1 MTSLYDQYHSEKN
14 INHIYN
20 LINDLIEKNGGNNI
34 LNDTNFKNYYTNQC
48 RKIFI
53 NSKSDNLVDLNR
65 ETIKHHLL
73 YYRNSNTIETKTIE
87 PTIKSL
93 SNTIETNTIETN
105 TIKPKSTPLKLELD
119 NSNNSD
125 NSDVNKSFDEYLK
138 SRDLP
143 PMTPNIP
150 QTPHPIKD
158 KVVNF
163 NDTPIVKNIEN
174 DLSFDDM
181 MNDMNDTKVVDK
193 PNIMQTIENI
203 SIETPKKNKKYI
215 TLTSANRTGI
225 MSNRFDYNIKCEQN
239 ITHLER
245 LIIPIENTLHFALP
259 MLKFKI
265 PEMNIDT
272 NLYLQEIYNLNNYSY
287 GIYIPNDDLVLN
299 KINDNMNIQICSIY
313 GNEDTKIKNDII
325 ECEFVDEKLKPKN
338 IEDFK
343 KNDIISINSKY
354 FTKIIDIVEDS
365 LVLEKNPLLAEKLDL
380 EESIYIMN
388 MNLQNTLVFR

>member
-14 INHIYN
+14 LNHIYN

-34 LNDTNFKNYYTNQC
+34 LNDTNFKNYYTNKC
-48 RKIFI
+48 REIFI
-53 NSKSDNLVDLNR
+53 NSKSDNLIDLNR

-73 YYRNSNTIETKTIE
+73 HYKNDNTKTIE
-87 PTIKSL
+87 PTIKS
-93 SNTIETNTIETN
+93 THIKTNTIE
-105 TIKPKSTPLKLELD
+105 PKTTSLKLELE
-119 NSNNSD
+119 NSD

-143 PMTPNIP
+143 PMIPNIP
-150 QTPHPIKD
+150 QTPRPIKD

-163 NDTPIVKNIEN
+163 NDKPIVKNIEDN
-174 DLSFDDM
+174 LSFDDM
-181 MNDMNDTKVVDK
+181 MNDMNDTKVSDNK
-193 PNIMQTIENI
+193 PNITQTIENVI
-203 SIETPKKNKKYI
+203 LEKPKIQKNYI

-225 MSNRFDYNIKCEQN
+225 MSNRFDYNIKCERN
-239 ITHLER
+239 ITHLEK

-272 NLYLQEIYNLNNYSY
+272 NLYLQETYNLNNYSY

-313 GNEDTKIKNDII
+313 GNVKVENDII
-325 ECEFVDEKLKPKN
+325 ECEFVEDKLKPKN
-338 IEDFK
+338 IDDFK
-343 KNDIISINSKY
+343 KNDIISINSKH
-354 FTKIIDIVEDS
+354 FTKIIDIVEDC
-365 LVLEKNPLLAEKLDL
+365 LVLEKNPLLAL

-388 MNLQNTLVFR
+388 MNLQNTLVFY

>member
-14 INHIYN
+14 LNHIYN

-34 LNDTNFKNYYTNQC
+34 LNDTNFKNYYMNQC
-48 RKIFI
+48 REIFI

-73 YYRNSNTIETKTIE
+73 YYRNENNAKVVESKTIE
-87 PTIKSL
+87 PSIISTPIK
-93 SNTIETNTIETN
+93 TNTIE
-105 TIKPKSTPLKLELD
+105 PKTTSLKLELD
-119 NSNNSD
+119 NSD

-150 QTPHPIKD
+150 QTPRPIKD
-158 KVVNF
+158 KVVDF
-163 NDTPIVKNIEN
+163 NDTPIVKNIDN

-181 MNDMNDTKVVDK
+181 MNDMNNTQVSDNK
-193 PNIMQTIENI
+193 PNITQTIENVI
-203 SIETPKKNKKYI
+203 VEKPKENKNYI
-215 TLTSANRTGI
+215 TLTSANRTSI
-225 MSNRFDYNIKCEQN
+225 MSNRFDYNIKCERN

-272 NLYLQEIYNLNNYSY
+272 NLYLQETYNLNNYSY

-313 GNEDTKIKNDII
+313 GDTKIENDII
-325 ECEFVDEKLKPKN
+325 ECEFVEDKLKPKN
-338 IEDFK
+338 IDDFK
-343 KNDIISINSKY
+343 INDIISINSKH

-365 LVLEKNPLLAEKLDL
+365 LVLEKNPSLEL

-388 MNLQNTLVFR
+388 MNLQNTLVFS

>member
-14 INHIYN
+14 LNHIYN

-48 RKIFI
+48 REIFI
-53 NSKSDNLVDLNR
+53 SSKSDNLIDLNR

-73 YYRNSNTIETKTIE
+73 YYQNSNTKLVEPKTIE
-87 PTIKSL
+87 PIVKSTPL
-93 SNTIETNTIETN
+93 ETNTIE
-105 TIKPKSTPLKLELD
+105 PKTTSLKLELE
-119 NSNNSD
+119 NSD
-125 NSDVNKSFDEYLK
+125 NSDVNKNFDDYLK

-143 PMTPNIP
+143 SMTPMTPRPTN
-150 QTPHPIKD
+150 KSED

-181 MNDMNDTKVVDK
+181 MNDMNDIKVSDK
-193 PNIMQTIENI
+193 PNITQTIENVI
-203 SIETPKKNKKYI
+203 VEKPKIKNYI

-225 MSNRFDYNIKCEQN
+225 MSNRFDYNIKCEKN

-259 MLKFKI
+259 ILKFKI

-272 NLYLQEIYNLNNYSY
+272 NLYLQETYNLNNYSY

-313 GNEDTKIKNDII
+313 GDTKIVNDII
-325 ECEFVDEKLKPKN
+325 ECEFVEDKLKPKN
-338 IEDFK
+338 IDDFK
-343 KNDIISINSKY
+343 KNDIISINSKH
-354 FTKIIDIVEDS
+354 FTKIIDIVEDC
-365 LVLEKNPLLAEKLDL
+365 LILEKLPSLES

-388 MNLQNTLVFR
+388 MNLQNTLVFY

>member
-34 LNDTNFKNYYTNQC
+34 LNDTTFKNYYMNQC
-48 RKIFI
+48 REIFI

-73 YYRNSNTIETKTIE
+73 YYKNDSKQVETKTIE
-87 PTIKSL
+87 RSIKSTPIQTNTIK
-93 SNTIETNTIETN
+93 TNTIE
-105 TIKPKSTPLKLELD
+105 PKTTSLKLELD
-119 NSNNSD
+119 NDD
-125 NSDVNKSFDEYLK
+125 NSDVNKSFDDYLK

-143 PMTPNIP
+143 PMTPRPKN
-150 QTPHPIKD
+150 KSED

-163 NDTPIVKNIEN
+163 DDTPIVKNIEN
-174 DLSFDDM
+174 NLSFDDM

-193 PNIMQTIENI
+193 PNITQTIENVI
-203 SIETPKKNKKYI
+203 LEKPKIQKNYI

-225 MSNRFDYNIKCEQN
+225 MSNRFDYNIKCERN

-272 NLYLQEIYNLNNYSY
+272 NLYLQETYNLNNYSY
-287 GIYIPNDDLVLN
+287 GIYIPNDMLVLN

-313 GNEDTKIKNDII
+313 GDTKIENDII
-325 ECEFVDEKLKPKN
+325 ECEFIEDKLKPIN

-343 KNDIISINSKY
+343 VNDIISINSKH
-354 FTKIIDIVEDS
+354 FTKIIDIVEDT
-365 LVLEKNPLLAEKLDL
+365 LVLEKLPSLEL

>member
-14 INHIYN
+14 LNHIYN

-34 LNDTNFKNYYTNQC
+34 SNDTNFKNYYTNQC
-48 RKIFI
+48 REIFI

-65 ETIKHHLL
+65 ETIKYHLI
-73 YYRNSNTIETKTIE
+73 YYQNKNNTNQNEPKTIE
-87 PTIKSL
+87 PTVKSTPL
-93 SNTIETNTIETN
+93 ETNTIE
-105 TIKPKSTPLKLELD
+105 PKTTSLKLELD
-119 NSNNSD
+119 NSD

-143 PMTPNIP
+143 PMTPRPMN
-150 QTPHPIKD
+150 KSND

-163 NDTPIVKNIEN
+163 NDTPIIKNIDN

-181 MNDMNDTKVVDK
+181 MNDMTKVSDNK
-193 PNIMQTIENI
+193 PNITQTIENVI
-203 SIETPKKNKKYI
+203 VEKPKIKNYI

-225 MSNRFDYNIKCEQN
+225 MSNRFDYNIKCERN

-265 PEMNIDT
+265 PEMNINT
-272 NLYLQEIYNLNNYSY
+272 NLYLQKTYNLNNYNY

-313 GNEDTKIKNDII
+313 GNEDNKDTKIENDII
-325 ECEFVDEKLKPKN
+325 ECEFVEDKLKPKN
-338 IEDFK
+338 IDDFK
-343 KNDIISINSKY
+343 KNDIISINSKH
-354 FTKIIDIVEDS
+354 FTKIIDIVDDS
-365 LVLEKNPLLAEKLDL
+365 LVLEKNPSLEL

-388 MNLQNTLVFR
+388 MNLQNTLVFYY

>member
-14 INHIYN
+14 LNHIYN

-48 RKIFI
+48 REIFI
-53 NSKSDNLVDLNR
+53 NSKSDNLIDLNR

-73 YYRNSNTIETKTIE
+73 HYKNDNTKTIE
-87 PTIKSL
+87 PTIKS
-93 SNTIETNTIETN
+93 TPIETNIIE
-105 TIKPKSTPLKLELD
+105 PKTTSLKLELEND
-119 NSNNSD
+119 D

-138 SRDLP
+138 SRDLL
-143 PMTPNIP
+143 PMTPR
-150 QTPHPIKD
+150 PINKSND

-181 MNDMNDTKVVDK
+181 MNDMNDTKVSDK
-193 PNIMQTIENI
+193 PNITQTIENVI
-203 SIETPKKNKKYI
+203 VEKPKIQKNYI

-225 MSNRFDYNIKCEQN
+225 MSNRFDYNIKCERN
-239 ITHLER
+239 ITHLEK

-272 NLYLQEIYNLNNYSY
+272 NLYLQETYNLNNYSY
-287 GIYIPNDDLVLN
+287 GIYIPNDMLVLN

-313 GNEDTKIKNDII
+313 DNDNVKIENDII
-325 ECEFVDEKLKPKN
+325 ECEFVEDKLKPKN

-343 KNDIISINSKY
+343 KNDIISINSKH
-354 FTKIIDIVEDS
+354 FTKIIDIVEDC
-365 LVLEKNPLLAEKLDL
+365 LVLEKNPSLEL

-388 MNLQNTLVFR
+388 MNLQNTLVFS

>member
-14 INHIYN
+14 LNHIYN

-34 LNDTNFKNYYTNQC
+34 LKDTNFKNYYMNQC
-48 RKIFI
+48 REIFI

-73 YYRNSNTIETKTIE
+73 YYRNNNNKLVEPKNMVEPKNIE
-87 PTIKSL
+87 PKTTPIY
-93 SNTIETNTIETN
+93 N
-105 TIKPKSTPLKLELD
+105 KSTPIEPKTTSLKLELD
-119 NSNNSD
+119 NSD

-143 PMTPNIP
+143 PMTPRPTN
-150 QTPHPIKD
+150 KSND

-163 NDTPIVKNIEN
+163 NDTPIVKNIDN

-181 MNDMNDTKVVDK
+181 MNDMNDTKVSDNK
-193 PNIMQTIENI
+193 PNITQTIENVI
-203 SIETPKKNKKYI
+203 VEKPKIQKNYI
-215 TLTSANRTGI
+215 TLTSANRTSI

-272 NLYLQEIYNLNNYSY
+272 NLYLQETYNLNNYNY

-313 GNEDTKIKNDII
+313 DNADIKIENDII
-325 ECEFVDEKLKPKN
+325 ECEFVEDKLKPKN
-338 IEDFK
+338 IDDFK
-343 KNDIISINSKY
+343 INDIISINSKH
-354 FTKIIDIVEDS
+354 FTKIIDIVEDT
-365 LVLEKNPLLAEKLDL
+365 LVLEKNPSLEL

-388 MNLQNTLVFR
+388 MNLQSTLVFS

>member
-14 INHIYN
+14 LNHIYN

-34 LNDTNFKNYYTNQC
+34 SNDTNFKNYYMNQC
-48 RKIFI
+48 REIFI

-73 YYRNSNTIETKTIE
+73 YYRNENNTKLVEPKTIE
-87 PTIKSL
+87 PTIKSIP
-93 SNTIETNTIETN
+93 NTIE
-105 TIKPKSTPLKLELD
+105 PKTTPLKLELD
-119 NSNNSD
+119 NSD
-125 NSDVNKSFDEYLK
+125 NSDVNKSFNEYLK

-143 PMTPNIP
+143 PMKPRPMN
-150 QTPHPIKD
+150 KSND
-158 KVVNF
+158 KVINF
-163 NDTPIVKNIEN
+163 NDKPIIKNIEN
-174 DLSFDDM
+174 HLSFDDM
-181 MNDMNDTKVVDK
+181 MNDMNDTKVIEK
-193 PNIMQTIENI
+193 PNITQTIENVI
-203 SIETPKKNKKYI
+203 VEKPKKKDYI

-225 MSNRFDYNIKCEQN
+225 MSNRFDYNIKCERN
-239 ITHLER
+239 ITQLER

-272 NLYLQEIYNLNNYSY
+272 NLYLQETYNLNNYSY

-313 GNEDTKIKNDII
+313 GNEDNKDTKIENDII
-325 ECEFVDEKLKPKN
+325 ECEFVEDKLKPKN

-343 KNDIISINSKY
+343 KNDIISINSKH
-354 FTKIIDIVEDS
+354 FTKIIDIVEDC
-365 LVLEKNPLLAEKLDL
+365 LVLEKNPSLEL

>member
-14 INHIYN
+14 LNHIYN

-48 RKIFI
+48 RELFI

-73 YYRNSNTIETKTIE
+73 YYRNENNTNQIEPKTIE
-87 PTIKSL
+87 PKIIDSKTTS
-93 SNTIETNTIETN
+93 
-105 TIKPKSTPLKLELD
+105 LKLELD
-119 NSNNSD
+119 NSD
-125 NSDVNKSFDEYLK
+125 NSDVSKSFDEYLK

-143 PMTPNIP
+143 LMTPN
-150 QTPHPIKD
+150 TPPAPRKSND

-163 NDTPIVKNIEN
+163 NDKPIVKNIKN

-181 MNDMNDTKVVDK
+181 MNDMNDTKVVEK
-193 PNIMQTIENI
+193 PNITQTIENVI
-203 SIETPKKNKKYI
+203 VEKPKENKNYI

-225 MSNRFDYNIKCEQN
+225 MSNRFDYNIKCERN
-239 ITHLER
+239 ISHLER

-272 NLYLQEIYNLNNYSY
+272 NLYLQETYNLNNYSY

-313 GNEDTKIKNDII
+313 DNGDTKIENDII
-325 ECEFVDEKLKPKN
+325 ECEFVEDKLKPKN

-343 KNDIISINSKY
+343 VNDIISINSKH
-354 FTKIIDIVEDS
+354 FTK
-365 LVLEKNPLLAEKLDL
+365 
-380 EESIYIMN
+380 
-388 MNLQNTLVFR
+388 

>member
-1 MTSLYDQYHSEKN
+1 MTSLYNQYHSDKN
-14 INHIYN
+14 LNHIYN
-20 LINDLIEKNGGNNI
+20 LINDLIEKNHNNNI
-34 LNDTNFKNYYTNQC
+34 LNDTEFKNYYMNQC
-48 RKIFI
+48 RDIFI

-73 YYRNSNTIETKTIE
+73 YYHNSNNTSIKSKSTEIKSIETKT
-87 PTIKSL
+87 
-93 SNTIETNTIETN
+93 
-105 TIKPKSTPLKLELD
+105 TPLKLEIND
-119 NSNNSD
+119 NNN
-125 NSDVNKSFDEYLK
+125 DVSKSFDEYLK

-143 PMTPNIP
+143 KMIPNIP
-150 QTPHPIKD
+150 DTPRPIKD

-163 NDTPIVKNIEN
+163 NDSPVVKNIDN

-181 MNDMNDTKVVDK
+181 MNDITKVSDNK
-193 PNIMQTIENI
+193 PNITQSIENI
-203 SIETPKKNKKYI
+203 NIETPKKNKNYI

-225 MSNRFDYNIKCEQN
+225 MSNRFDYNIKCERN

-272 NLYLQEIYNLNNYSY
+272 NLYLQKTYNLNNYSY

-299 KINDNMNIQICSIY
+299 KINDNINIQICSIY
-313 GNEDTKIKNDII
+313 GNDDTKIVNDII
-325 ECEFVDEKLKPKN
+325 ECEFVEDKLKPKN

-343 KNDIISINSKY
+343 VNDIISINSKH

-365 LVLEKNPLLAEKLDL
+365 LVLEKLPSLES

>member
-14 INHIYN
+14 LNHIYN

-34 LNDTNFKNYYTNQC
+34 LNDTNFKNYYMNQC
-48 RKIFI
+48 REIFI
-53 NSKSDNLVDLNR
+53 NSKSDNIVDLNR

-73 YYRNSNTIETKTIE
+73 YYRNENNTKLVEPKTIE
-87 PTIKSL
+87 PTIKSIP
-93 SNTIETNTIETN
+93 NTIE
-105 TIKPKSTPLKLELD
+105 PKTTPLKLELD
-119 NSNNSD
+119 NSD

-138 SRDLP
+138 SRDLQ
-143 PMTPNIP
+143 PMTPRATN
-150 QTPHPIKD
+150 KSND

-181 MNDMNDTKVVDK
+181 MNDMNDTKVIDK
-193 PNIMQTIENI
+193 PNITQTIENVI
-203 SIETPKKNKKYI
+203 VEKPKKKDYI

-225 MSNRFDYNIKCEQN
+225 MSNRFDYNIKCERN
-239 ITHLER
+239 ITQLER

-272 NLYLQEIYNLNNYSY
+272 NLYLQETYNLNNYSY

-313 GNEDTKIKNDII
+313 GNEDNKDTKIINDII
-325 ECEFVDEKLKPKN
+325 ECEFVEDKLKPKN
-338 IEDFK
+338 IDDFK
-343 KNDIISINSKY
+343 VNDIISINSKH
-354 FTKIIDIVEDS
+354 FTKIIDIVDDS
-365 LVLEKNPLLAEKLDL
+365 LVLEKNPSLEL

>member
-14 INHIYN
+14 LNHIYN
-20 LINDLIEKNGGNNI
+20 LINDLIENGGNNI
-34 LNDTNFKNYYTNQC
+34 LNDTNFKNYYMNQC
-48 RKIFI
+48 REIFI
-53 NSKSDNLVDLNR
+53 NTKSDNLVDLNR
-65 ETIKHHLL
+65 ETIKHHLI
-73 YYRNSNTIETKTIE
+73 YYKDNNNTKTIE
-87 PTIKSL
+87 PIIKST
-93 SNTIETNTIETN
+93 SNNIETN
-105 TIKPKSTPLKLELD
+105 LKLELD
-119 NSNNSD
+119 NSD

-143 PMTPNIP
+143 PMTPRPKN
-150 QTPHPIKD
+150 

-163 NDTPIVKNIEN
+163 NDTPIIKNIDN

-181 MNDMNDTKVVDK
+181 MNDMNDTKVIEK
-193 PNIMQTIENI
+193 PNITQTIENVI
-203 SIETPKKNKKYI
+203 VEKPKIQKNYI
-215 TLTSANRTGI
+215 TLTSANRTSI
-225 MSNRFDYNIKCEQN
+225 MSNRFDYNIKCERN

-272 NLYLQEIYNLNNYSY
+272 NLYLQETYNLNNYSY

-313 GNEDTKIKNDII
+313 GNEDMKIENDII
-325 ECEFVDEKLKPKN
+325 ECEFVEDKLKPKN
-338 IEDFK
+338 IDNFK
-343 KNDIISINSKY
+343 VNDIISINSKH
-354 FTKIIDIVEDS
+354 FTKIIDIVDDS
-365 LVLEKNPLLAEKLDL
+365 LVLEKNPSLEL

-388 MNLQNTLVFR
+388 MNLQNTLVFY

>member
-14 INHIYN
+14 LNHIYN

-34 LNDTNFKNYYTNQC
+34 LNDTNFKNYYMNQC
-48 RKIFI
+48 REIFI

-73 YYRNSNTIETKTIE
+73 YYRNENNTKTIE
-87 PTIKSL
+87 PTVKSTPL
-93 SNTIETNTIETN
+93 ETNTIE
-105 TIKPKSTPLKLELD
+105 PKTTSLKLELD
-119 NSNNSD
+119 NSD

-143 PMTPNIP
+143 PMTPKP
-150 QTPHPIKD
+150 MTPKPMTPKPMNKSND

-163 NDTPIVKNIEN
+163 NDTPIIKNIDN

-181 MNDMNDTKVVDK
+181 MNDMNDTKVIEK
-193 PNIMQTIENI
+193 PNITQTIENVI
-203 SIETPKKNKKYI
+203 VEKPKIQKNYI

-225 MSNRFDYNIKCEQN
+225 MSNRFDYNIKCERN

-272 NLYLQEIYNLNNYSY
+272 NLYLQETYNLNNYSY

-313 GNEDTKIKNDII
+313 GDTKIINDII
-325 ECEFVDEKLKPKN
+325 ECEFVEDKLKPKN
-338 IEDFK
+338 IKDFK
-343 KNDIISINSKY
+343 INDIISINSKH
-354 FTKIIDIVEDS
+354 FTKIIDIVDDS
-365 LVLEKNPLLAEKLDL
+365 LVLEKLPSLEL

-388 MNLQNTLVFR
+388 MNLQNTLVFY

>member
-34 LNDTNFKNYYTNQC
+34 LNDTNFKNSYTNQC
-48 RKIFI
+48 REIFI

-73 YYRNSNTIETKTIE
+73 YYRNENNTKTIE
-87 PTIKSL
+87 PTVKS
-93 SNTIETNTIETN
+93 TPIETNTIE
-105 TIKPKSTPLKLELD
+105 PKTTSLKLELD
-119 NSNNSD
+119 NSD

-143 PMTPNIP
+143 PMTPRPKN
-150 QTPHPIKD
+150 KSED

-163 NDTPIVKNIEN
+163 NDKPIVKNIDN

-181 MNDMNDTKVVDK
+181 MNDMNDTKVSDNK
-193 PNIMQTIENI
+193 PNITQTIENVI
-203 SIETPKKNKKYI
+203 VEKPKIQKNYI
-215 TLTSANRTGI
+215 TLTSANRTSI
-225 MSNRFDYNIKCEQN
+225 MSNRFDYNIKCERN

-272 NLYLQEIYNLNNYSY
+272 NLYLQETYNLNNYSY
-287 GIYIPNDDLVLN
+287 GIYIPNDDLILN

-313 GNEDTKIKNDII
+313 GNEDMKIKNDII
-325 ECEFVDEKLKPKN
+325 ECEFVEDKLKPKN
-338 IEDFK
+338 IDDFK
-343 KNDIISINSKY
+343 TNDIISINSKH
-354 FTKIIDIVEDS
+354 FTKIIDIVDDS
-365 LVLEKNPLLAEKLDL
+365 LVLEKNPSLEL

>member
-14 INHIYN
+14 LNHIYN

-34 LNDTNFKNYYTNQC
+34 LNDTNFKNYYMNQC
-48 RKIFI
+48 REIFI

-65 ETIKHHLL
+65 ETIKHHLI
-73 YYRNSNTIETKTIE
+73 YYRNENNTNQIEPKTIE
-87 PTIKSL
+87 PKIIDSKTTS
-93 SNTIETNTIETN
+93 
-105 TIKPKSTPLKLELD
+105 LKLELD
-119 NSNNSD
+119 NSD

-143 PMTPNIP
+143 PMTPN
-150 QTPHPIKD
+150 TPPAPRKSND

-181 MNDMNDTKVVDK
+181 MNDMNETKVIEK
-193 PNIMQTIENI
+193 PNITQTIENVI
-203 SIETPKKNKKYI
+203 VEKPKENKNYI
-215 TLTSANRTGI
+215 TLTSANRTSI
-225 MSNRFDYNIKCEQN
+225 MSNRFDYNIKCERN

-245 LIIPIENTLHFALP
+245 LIIPIENTLHFASP

-272 NLYLQEIYNLNNYSY
+272 NLYLQETYNLNNYSY
-287 GIYIPNDDLVLN
+287 GIYIPNDMLVLN

-313 GNEDTKIKNDII
+313 GNEDMKIENDII
-325 ECEFVDEKLKPKN
+325 ECEFVENKLKPKN
-338 IEDFK
+338 IKDFK
-343 KNDIISINSKY
+343 INDIISINSKH
-354 FTKIIDIVEDS
+354 FTKIIDIVDDS
-365 LVLEKNPLLAEKLDL
+365 LLLEKNPSLEL

-388 MNLQNTLVFR
+388 MNLQNTLVFY

>member
-14 INHIYN
+14 LNHIYN

-34 LNDTNFKNYYTNQC
+34 LNDTNFKNYYMNQC
-48 RKIFI
+48 REIFI

-73 YYRNSNTIETKTIE
+73 YYRNENNNKTIE
-87 PTIKSL
+87 PSIKS
-93 SNTIETNTIETN
+93 TPIKTNTIE
-105 TIKPKSTPLKLELD
+105 PKTTSLKLELD
-119 NSNNSD
+119 NSD

-143 PMTPNIP
+143 PMTPRPKN
-150 QTPHPIKD
+150 KSEN

-163 NDTPIVKNIEN
+163 NDTPIVKNIEDN
-174 DLSFDDM
+174 LSFDDM
-181 MNDMNDTKVVDK
+181 MNDITKVSDNK
-193 PNIMQTIENI
+193 PNITQTIENVI
-203 SIETPKKNKKYI
+203 VEKPKINKNYI

-272 NLYLQEIYNLNNYSY
+272 NLYLQETYNLNNYSY

-313 GNEDTKIKNDII
+313 GNVKVENDII
-325 ECEFVDEKLKPKN
+325 ECVFVEDKLKPKN
-338 IEDFK
+338 IDDFK
-343 KNDIISINSKY
+343 INDIISINSKH
-354 FTKIIDIVEDS
+354 FTKIINIVEDS
-365 LVLEKNPLLAEKLDL
+365 LVLEKNPLLAEKLEL

-388 MNLQNTLVFR
+388 MNLQNTLVFY

>member
-14 INHIYN
+14 LNHIYN
-20 LINDLIEKNGGNNI
+20 LINDLIQKNGGNNI
-34 LNDTNFKNYYTNQC
+34 LNDTNFKNYYMNQC
-48 RKIFI
+48 RVIFI
-53 NSKSDNLVDLNR
+53 NSKSDNIVDLNR

-73 YYRNSNTIETKTIE
+73 YYRNENTKTIE
-87 PTIKSL
+87 PTIKTIP
-93 SNTIETNTIETN
+93 NTIETNTIESKT
-105 TIKPKSTPLKLELD
+105 TSLKLELD
-119 NSNNSD
+119 NSD

-143 PMTPNIP
+143 PMTPRPKN
-150 QTPHPIKD
+150 KSND

-163 NDTPIVKNIEN
+163 NDTPIVKNIEDN
-174 DLSFDDM
+174 LSFDDM
-181 MNDMNDTKVVDK
+181 MNDITKVSDNK
-193 PNIMQTIENI
+193 PNITQTIENVI
-203 SIETPKKNKKYI
+203 VEKPKENKNYI

-225 MSNRFDYNIKCEQN
+225 MSNRFDYNIKCEKN

-265 PEMNIDT
+265 PEMNINT
-272 NLYLQEIYNLNNYSY
+272 NLYLLETYNLNNYSY

-313 GNEDTKIKNDII
+313 GNVKVENDII
-325 ECEFVDEKLKPKN
+325 ECEFVEDKLKPKN
-338 IEDFK
+338 IDDFK
-343 KNDIISINSKY
+343 KNDIISINSKH
-354 FTKIIDIVEDS
+354 FTKIIDIVDDS
-365 LVLEKNPLLAEKLDL
+365 LILEKNPSLEL

>member
-14 INHIYN
+14 LNHIYN

-48 RKIFI
+48 REIFI

-73 YYRNSNTIETKTIE
+73 YYRNKNNTNQTEPKTIERSIKSTPIQTKTIETKT
-87 PTIKSL
+87 TS
-93 SNTIETNTIETN
+93 
-105 TIKPKSTPLKLELD
+105 LKLELD
-119 NSNNSD
+119 NSD

-143 PMTPNIP
+143 PMTPNILQAP
-150 QTPHPIKD
+150 RKSND

-181 MNDMNDTKVVDK
+181 MNDITKVIEK
-193 PNIMQTIENI
+193 PNITQTIENVI
-203 SIETPKKNKKYI
+203 VEKPKTQKNYI
-215 TLTSANRTGI
+215 TLTSANRTSI
-225 MSNRFDYNIKCEQN
+225 MSNRFDYNIKCERN
-239 ITHLER
+239 ITNLER

-272 NLYLQEIYNLNNYSY
+272 NLYLQETYNLNNYSY

-313 GNEDTKIKNDII
+313 GNEDNKDTKIVNDII
-325 ECEFVDEKLKPKN
+325 ECEFVEDKLKPKN
-338 IEDFK
+338 IDDFK
-343 KNDIISINSKY
+343 VNDIISINSKH

-365 LVLEKNPLLAEKLDL
+365 LVLEKLPSLEL

-388 MNLQNTLVFR
+388 MNLQNTLVFY

>member
-14 INHIYN
+14 LNHIYN

-34 LNDTNFKNYYTNQC
+34 LNDTNFKNYYMNQC
-48 RKIFI
+48 REIFI

-73 YYRNSNTIETKTIE
+73 YYRNENNAKVVESKTIE
-87 PTIKSL
+87 PSIISTPIK
-93 SNTIETNTIETN
+93 TNTIE
-105 TIKPKSTPLKLELD
+105 PKTTSLKLELD
-119 NSNNSD
+119 NSD

-150 QTPHPIKD
+150 QTPRPIKD
-158 KVVNF
+158 KVVDF
-163 NDTPIVKNIEN
+163 NDTPIVKNIDN

-181 MNDMNDTKVVDK
+181 MNDMNNTQVSDNK
-193 PNIMQTIENI
+193 PNITQTIENVI
-203 SIETPKKNKKYI
+203 VEKPKENKNYI
-215 TLTSANRTGI
+215 TLTSANRTSI
-225 MSNRFDYNIKCEQN
+225 MSNRFDYNIKCERN

-272 NLYLQEIYNLNNYSY
+272 NLYLQETYNLNNYSY

-313 GNEDTKIKNDII
+313 GDTKIENDII
-325 ECEFVDEKLKPKN
+325 ECEFVENKLKPKN
-338 IEDFK
+338 IDDFK
-343 KNDIISINSKY
+343 INDIISINSKH

-365 LVLEKNPLLAEKLDL
+365 LVLEKNPSLEL

-388 MNLQNTLVFR
+388 MNLQNTLVFS

>member
-1 MTSLYDQYHSEKN
+1 MTSLYDQYHSDKN
-14 INHIYN
+14 LNHIYN
-20 LINDLIEKNGGNNI
+20 LINDLIEKNHNKNI
-34 LNDTNFKNYYTNQC
+34 LNDAEFKNYYMNQC
-48 RKIFI
+48 RDIFI

-73 YYRNSNTIETKTIE
+73 YYRNNTSIKSKSTQIKPKSIETKPIETKT
-87 PTIKSL
+87 TSL
-93 SNTIETNTIETN
+93 KIN
-105 TIKPKSTPLKLELD
+105 D
-119 NSNNSD
+119 
-125 NSDVNKSFDEYLK
+125 DVSKSFDEYLK
-138 SRDLP
+138 NRDLP
-143 PMTPNIP
+143 QMIPNTPDAP
-150 QTPHPIKD
+150 RQIKN

-163 NDTPIVKNIEN
+163 NDSPIVKNTDN

-181 MNDMNDTKVVDK
+181 MNDITKVSSIEK
-193 PNIMQTIENI
+193 PNITQSIEKPNILQTIENI
-203 SIETPKKNKKYI
+203 NIEKPKNYI

-225 MSNRFDYNIKCEQN
+225 MSNRFDYNIKCERN

-272 NLYLQEIYNLNNYSY
+272 NLYLQKTYNLNNYSY

-313 GNEDTKIKNDII
+313 GNNDTKIVNDII
-325 ECEFVDEKLKPKN
+325 ECEFVEDKLKPKN
-338 IEDFK
+338 MNDFK
-343 KNDIISINSKY
+343 VNDIISINSKH

-365 LVLEKNPLLAEKLDL
+365 LVLEKNLSLES